1 MPSTSPPVAA
11 ITLSL
16 AKPDPVVG
24 NKRRSPEVP
33 EPEVRAAELVSLAN
47 AHEQA
52 ERLNEAEEALHE
64 ALAVA
69 PGHAEALHLLGI
81 VSFKQGWVEK
91 AALLIEQSIG
101 ASRDTALY
109 HRNICEVYR
118 TLGRYDD
125 ALAAGCARSRP
136 SGKIEHLTARIVA
149 RKPPG
154 VRARSLGSV
163 PGEQEK

>member
-91 AALLIEQSIG
+91 QPCSSSSRLELHATRRSI
-101 ASRDTALY
+101 TAISA
-109 HRNICEVYR
+109 RCTVPSAVMTTR
-118 TLGRYDD
+118 WQPAGGR
-125 ALAAGCARSRP
+125 LRSLQTVGQDRAPDRP
-136 SGKIEHLTARIVA
+136 DRRPKTAR
-149 RKPPG
+149 
-154 VRARSLGSV
+154 RAG
-163 PGEQEK
+163 

>member
-11 ITLSL
+11 TTLSL
-16 AKPDPVVG
+16 AKPDPAVG
-24 NKRRSPEVP
+24 SNQPSPKVL
-33 EPEVRAAELVSLAN
+33 EPEARAAELVSLAN

-69 PGHAEALHLLGI
+69 PGHAGALHLLGI

-125 ALAAGCARSRP
+125 ALAAGRRAAALAPDR
-136 SGKIEHLTARIVA
+136 
-149 RKPPG
+149 
-154 VRARSLGSV
+154 RARSST
-163 PGEQEK
+163 